1 MSEGFTS
8 DILINAYSQGYFPM
22 AEEEGDIYWHCPDP
36 RAIIPL
42 ENIKKPRSLTKYSR
56 KNDFNYSVNSD
67 FEFVIRACSDRQET
81 WISDEI
87 IEVYL
92 DLHRKG
98 FAHSVETWSGEKIV
112 GGLYGISLGGA
123 FFGESM
129 FNTENDA
136 AKAAFYY
143 LAEYLKSRGFILLDS
158 QYINPFT
165 EQLGAVEILK
175 DEYMK
180 KLEQA
185 LIIPTRFD

>member
-1 MSEGFTS
+1 MNEGFTS

-22 AEEEGDIYWHCPDP
+22 AEEKGEIYWHCPDP

-56 KNDFNYSVNSD
+56 KNDFKYSVNSD
-67 FEFVIRACSDRQET
+67 FEFVIRACSDRKAT

>member
-1 MSEGFTS
+1 MSEDFTS

-22 AEEEGDIYWHCPDP
+22 AEEKGEIYWHCPDP
-36 RAIIPL
+36 RAVIPL
-42 ENIKKPRSLTKYSR
+42 DKIKKPRSLTKYSR
-56 KNDFNYSVNSD
+56 KNNFKYSVNSD

-81 WISDEI
+81 WISSEI
-87 IEVYL
+87 IDIYL
-92 DLHRKG
+92 DLHKKG
-98 FAHSVETWSGEKIV
+98 FAHSVETWSGNEIV
-112 GGLYGISLGGA
+112 GGLYGISLGAA

-129 FNTENDA
+129 FNNKNDA

-165 EQLGAVEILK
+165 QQLGAVEIRKK
-175 DEYMK
+175 DYIK

-185 LIIPTRFD
+185 LIIPITFD